1 LIEQIAVALGV
12 KSNGLLA
19 GFFGALVSTY
29 FAAKSWT
36 ERLIMAFSGTLCAAY
51 ITPVIGEYFKASERQ
66 ENGLAFAVGLFG
78 MTLAGA
84 IVQTVR
90 ETKFGEQLATWLKRP
105 GA

>member
-1 LIEQIAVALGV
+1 MIEEIAVALGV
-12 KSNGLLA
+12 KKAGLLA

-29 FAAKSWT
+29 FVARSWV
-36 ERLIMAFSGTLCAAY
+36 ECVIMAISGTLCASY
-51 ITPVIGEYFKASERQ
+51 ITPLIAEYFKASERQ

-84 IVQTVR
+84 VVQALR
-90 ETKFGEQLATWLKRP
+90 EMKFAEQLATWLKRP